1 MPLPDTTTPWRS
13 EPVTVA
19 FGYGYVA
26 SKLGDVP
33 PACYLSLS
41 ENWVCSPLN
50 SPNLRPRFSFQKP
63 DGILRCVSGLTLSCI
78 KTHSFFCPASSLR
91 NSGDPFTCHA
101 LTVVR
106 NGAWP
111 SNTKMSGIS
120 NEPWCFRPL
129 GFTSWYTWLD
139 IFSHISIPSVAL
151 SGALGPIHPRSQPF
165 LKAAMTSGMG

>member
-1 MPLPDTTTPWRS
+1 MVVKDDCFTVYAWASKRWPVSPQISRSCDQPPCRRWAMPLPDTTTPWRS

-78 KTHSFFCPASSLR
+78 KTHSFFLSS
-91 NSGDPFTCHA
+91 
-101 LTVVR
+101 
-106 NGAWP
+106 
-111 SNTKMSGIS
+111 
-120 NEPWCFRPL
+120 
-129 GFTSWYTWLD
+129 
-139 IFSHISIPSVAL
+139 IFVEEFWR
-151 SGALGPIHPRSQPF
+151 PIHLSCADCREEWRMAIKHKDVGH
-165 LKAAMTSGMG
+165 LKWTMVL